1 MASGAGLGRRTRA
14 VDDDA
19 LKHARR
25 TRQYA
30 GGAALRAPAPP
41 HPDLE
46 PAVTDSR
53 DLPDLT
59 TFEGVLFDLD
69 GVLTPTAEVHMRAW
83 KEMFDELFAAWR
95 IEPAY
100 TDRDYFEYVDGK
112 KRYDGVASLL
122 RSRDVEVPWG
132 DPSDDPSEDTV
143 CGVGNRKNVVF
154 SRILRSE
161 GIQPYPGSI
170 ALLDLLQAAGTPIAV
185 VSSSK
190 NAVEV
195 LEAAGIRDRFPV
207 VMDGVVAERDHLASK
222 PAPDVFA
229 EAARMLGVDP
239 ARSAAVE
246 DALSGVRSAAAA
258 GYAVVVGVD
267 RGVGADDLAAAGAT
281 VVVDD
286 LAAFVD

>member
-1 MASGAGLGRRTRA
+1 MT
-14 VDDDA
+14 D
-19 LKHARR
+19 
-25 TRQYA
+25 T
-30 GGAALRAPAPP
+30 PA
-41 HPDLE
+41 
-46 PAVTDSR
+46 
-53 DLPDLT
+53 LPDLT
-59 TFEGVLFDLD
+59 SYEGVLFDLD

-83 KEMFDELFAAWR
+83 KEMFDELFAAWN
-95 IEPAY
+95 IEPPY

-143 CGVGNRKNVVF
+143 CGVGNRKNAVF
-154 SRILRSE
+154 SRILRAE
-161 GIQPYPGSI
+161 GIAPYPGSV
-170 ALLDLLQAAGTPIAV
+170 ALLDVLQAAGTPIAV

-195 LEAAGIRDRFPV
+195 LEAAGLRERFPV

-229 EAARMLGVDP
+229 EAARLLGVDP
-239 ARSAAVE
+239 ARSVAVE
-246 DALSGVRSAAAA
+246 DALSGVRSAVAA
-258 GYAVVVGVD
+258 GYGVVVGVD